1 MRVAVEQL
9 LRLQQESGSIKK
21 QAILQE
27 NKDNEDFR
35 KLLYYALNPM
45 LTYKISEQTLR
56 TPGVYDPGIT
66 LTMCDIYEVCE
77 ALSRMKALNSATIYQ
92 VRGFLQ
98 YFAKDPVL
106 MEFYRKLL
114 SKTLRLGV
122 TAKTVNKVIPG
133 LIPEWEVQQAYPIE
147 SHPIKDGVWFSLS
160 QKLNGVRATYY
171 KGNLVA
177 RSGIPYEGLGH
188 ITEVL
193 NFENDGYVFDGE
205 LTLLDKDAQPLTAA
219 IEYQYEPDASRAM
232 DIVKQY
238 GSYEIMETK
247 LGAAVE
253 ERAKIVFA
261 RYSAMPLLENRS
273 TLSAQVQDEVKEL
286 EALFPVNFT
295 QVVVKDIDFSDA
307 FEQAVEAK
315 MQAEQNALRAENE
328 KQEAITRAEQERE
341 VARVEAEAAV
351 LRAQGEADAL
361 AITRDALEN
370 MPDTWIAQQYLEKWD
385 GKLPQLITGD
395 SSGVMLTPNLG

>member
-1 MRVAVEQL
+1 MAIFAIAMLV
-9 LRLQQESGSIKK
+9 SGV
-21 QAILQE
+21 
-27 NKDNEDFR
+27 
-35 KLLYYALNPM
+35 
-45 LTYKISEQTLR
+45 KIIDQ
-56 TPGVYDPGIT
+56 
-66 LTMCDIYEVCE
+66 
-77 ALSRMKALNSATIYQ
+77 
-92 VRGFLQ
+92 
-98 YFAKDPVL
+98 
-106 MEFYRKLL
+106 
-114 SKTLRLGV
+114 
-122 TAKTVNKVIPG
+122 
-133 LIPEWEVQQAYPIE
+133 
-147 SHPIKDGVWFSLS
+147 
-160 QKLNGVRATYY
+160 
-171 KGNLVA
+171 
-177 RSGIPYEGLGH
+177 
-188 ITEVL
+188 TEVGVVKTFGRVDHTISGGL
-193 NFENDGYVFDGE
+193 NFVNPISDSIEVVDLRVHVREAAFASY
-205 LTLLDKDAQPLTAA
+205 TKDTQPLTAA

>member
-1 MRVAVEQL
+1 MIVLLVILAIIAIVGFAVTT
-9 LRLQQESGSIKK
+9 
-21 QAILQE
+21 AIRKGLSP
-27 NKDNEDFR
+27 ED
-35 KLLYYALNPM
+35 K
-45 LTYKISEQTLR
+45 
-56 TPGVYDPGIT
+56 
-66 LTMCDIYEVCE
+66 YERR
-77 ALSRMKALNSATIYQ
+77 ARNT
-92 VRGFLQ
+92 
-98 YFAKDPVL
+98 
-106 MEFYRKLL
+106 
-114 SKTLRLGV
+114 LGV
-122 TAKTVNKVIPG
+122 VRWVLVGGCVAIFAIAMLVG
-133 LIPEWEVQQAYPIE
+133 G
-147 SHPIKDGVWFSLS
+147 IKIID
-160 QKLNGVRATYY
+160 Q
-171 KGNLVA
+171 
-177 RSGIPYEGLGH
+177 
-188 ITEVL
+188 TEVGVVKTFGRVDHAISGGL
-193 NFENDGYVFDGE
+193 NFVNPISDSIEVVDLRVHVREAAFASY
-205 LTLLDKDAQPLTAA
+205 TKDAQPLTAA

-247 LGAAVE
+247 LVAAVE

-286 EALFPVNFT
+286 EALFHVNFT

-370 MPDTWIAQQYLEKWD
+370 MPGTWIAQQYLEKWD